1 MYNLGAIKR
10 CFIEFFLLIS
20 LNIVQAFMGDKM
32 KLSKHQKKIVD
43 AIINGTVYDIPSYL
57 KTFQK
62 WQLCKYNLTRP
73 TERFKQ
79 EQGGKQYKVII
90 DREKAYIKSSTPM
103 KMGFMGTVNVTN
115 EFLKNPEDI
124 PSDAWEYRE
133 AELILDIK
141 PIEIEYFGKTFSFDF
156 MEAGV
161 NVANDF
167 DDIVEFMSLW
177 AYLRQESLVLEVPKD
192 ITSDDIGILFE
203 LKQKAPKKD
212 NPFII
217 HKDTISES
225 STNPIERII
234 IDVSE
239 FYPSPPMFQLSSYID
254 EEWVLNNEYK
264 KTCEEYI
271 GKKILPTEKLRV
283 FTKQLYTTSNEWQ
296 YRIPLIISVI
306 ALIVSFLPIIQSLIP
321 SDEPDYISQI
331 NQHVEKIETLIESD
345 VSDDS
350 ELDIIQKRLTEILK
364 TLTEINSTEKKE
376 KTTEKT
382 E

>member
-1 MYNLGAIKR
+1 
-10 CFIEFFLLIS
+10 
-20 LNIVQAFMGDKM
+20 M

-103 KMGFMGTVNVTN
+103 KMGFMGTINVTN

-124 PSDAWEYRE
+124 PGDAWEYRE
-133 AELILDIK
+133 AELIRDIK
-141 PIEIEYFGKTFSFDF
+141 PIEIEYSGKTFSFDF

-203 LKQKAPKKD
+203 LKQKVPKKD

-217 HKDTISES
+217 HKDTLSES

-271 GKKILPTEKLRV
+271 GRKILPTEKLRV
-283 FTKQLYTTSNEWQ
+283 FAKQLYTTSNEWQ

-321 SDEPDYISQI
+321 SSDEPDYISQI

-350 ELDIIQKRLTEILK
+350 ELDIIQKRLTKVLN
-364 TLTEINSTEKKE
+364 TLTEINSTEKNE
-376 KTTEKT
+376 ETTEKT